1 MPDYSKRTGYAPW
14 SLTREAGVQSA
25 TVNGTIDVPQFC
37 QPTIDTGVIDEKG
50 NWQGRKSSDL
60 EFIGLT
66 RAESIANNGSI
77 QVPDTDNIP
86 SVNMFGFTDIF
97 VAFKVS
103 NGGSYAITATVGP
116 DTTSFANLSPVNA
129 GATILRAIPGH
140 SPPDLETAFLEA
152 GTTLTADVWNIFA
165 IYESLANVENIQ
177 FKWDNLSGGNSN
189 MEFAF
194 RRIV

>member
-1 MPDYSKRTGYAPW
+1 MEKKRKVYAPF
-14 SLTREAGVQSA
+14 SLTSEAGVAQTPVEGYIDVNQTIYP
-25 TVNGTIDVPQFC
+25 TVSTGTINENGKW
-37 QPTIDTGVIDEKG
+37 TGVKA
-50 NWQGRKSSDL
+50 SDD

-66 RAESIANNGSI
+66 RAEAVANNGSI
-77 QVPDTDNIP
+77 QVPDTNNNP

-97 VAFKVS
+97 IALKVS
-103 NGGSYAITATVGP
+103 NGGNYAITATVGP
-116 DTTSFANLSPVNA
+116 DTTRFANLSPVNA

-165 IYESLANVENIQ
+165 IYESLANVENVQ

-194 RRIV
+194 RRIL

>member
-1 MPDYSKRTGYAPW
+1 MDKKRKVYAPF
-14 SLTREAGVQSA
+14 SLTSEAGVAQTPVEGYIDVNQTIYP
-25 TVNGTIDVPQFC
+25 TVSTGTINENGKW
-37 QPTIDTGVIDEKG
+37 TGVKA
-50 NWQGRKSSDL
+50 SDD

-66 RAESIANNGSI
+66 RAEAVANNGSI
-77 QVPDTDNIP
+77 QVPDTNNNP

-97 VAFKVS
+97 IALKVS
-103 NGGSYAITATVGP
+103 NGGNYAITATVGP
-116 DTTSFANLSPVNA
+116 DTTRFANLSPVNA

-194 RRIV
+194 RRIL